1 MPITPIS
8 HAHIQYGR
16 LLTYYWCHFK
26 TSYISKC
33 PINRKREIINM
44 SPLFYAVG
52 ASYLQKTVQ
61 RYNYFLIC
69 ANKNVEKYRKYK

>member
-16 LLTYYWCHFK
+16 LLTYYWCHLK

-33 PINRKREIINM
+33 PINRKRENTICPRFLRLSEPAI
-44 SPLFYAVG
+44 
-52 ASYLQKTVQ
+52 LQKTVQ
-61 RYNYFLIC
+61 RYNYFLIY
-69 ANKNVEKYRKYK
+69 AREMEIF